1 VTETGENLL
10 TSLRFLS
17 RALGLEIVA
26 EGVET
31 EEQLGLLQ
39 QLSYD
44 MVQGY
49 LLSKPIPAEDLA
61 ALLSEK
67 SDWAGIVQAQK
78 AA

>member
-1 VTETGENLL
+1 
-10 TSLRFLS
+10 
-17 RALGLEIVA
+17 VA

-61 ALLSEK
+61 TLLSEK
-67 SDWAGIVQAQK
+67 ADWAGIVQAQK